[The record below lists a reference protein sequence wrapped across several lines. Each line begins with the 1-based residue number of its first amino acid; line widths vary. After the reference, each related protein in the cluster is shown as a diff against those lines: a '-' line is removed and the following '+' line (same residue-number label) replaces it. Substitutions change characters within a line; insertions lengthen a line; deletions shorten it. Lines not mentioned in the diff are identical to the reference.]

1 MENFIFL
8 QWRLLHDRQKTILD
22 TIDLRF
28 SQNSDKIELSEI
40 GPILNDYKAIS
51 TNINKYF
58 ADINVDTVIL

>member
-22 TIDLRF
+22 TVDLRF

>member
-40 GPILNDYKAIS
+40 GPILNDYKAIR